1 MREEIVHIV
10 MNRNS
15 RPEHLLAALLVTLE
29 ATGELYADSHLEK
42 LSGHGYVWFDR
53 IVRAC

>member
-1 MREEIVHIV
+1 MRAEIVHIIE
-10 MNRNS
+10 NSNS

-29 ATGELYADSHLEK
+29 ATGELYADSNLDK
-42 LSGHGYVWFDR
+42 LSGKGHIWFDR

>member
-10 MNRNS
+10 ENKNS

-29 ATGELYADSHLEK
+29 ATGELYADSYLEN
-42 LSGHGYVWFDR
+42 LS
-53 IVRAC
+53 